1 MYSFQDLLTV
11 TSSQIETNV
20 ELFKENLTYF
30 SIYMFQLKFSQIN
43 VLALTLSQLNQK
55 LSKKA
60 VLKEYTE
67 EIERLRKDLMASREK
82 NGIYLA
88 NENYQVCLF
97 FIFCHFT
104 PQISPSFHPEYSICL
119 FQCSFLFYF
128 IIFLLYIVVIL
139 VISFFDFLVS
149 FRINGYIFLGGF
161 KILKWGG
168 YIN

>member
-119 FQCSFLFYF
+119 FQCSFYSILLFSFF
-128 IIFLLYIVVIL
+128 ILLLFWLLVFSIFL
-139 VISFFDFLVS
+139 FL
-149 FRINGYIFLGGF
+149 FE
-161 KILKWGG
+161 
-168 YIN
+168 